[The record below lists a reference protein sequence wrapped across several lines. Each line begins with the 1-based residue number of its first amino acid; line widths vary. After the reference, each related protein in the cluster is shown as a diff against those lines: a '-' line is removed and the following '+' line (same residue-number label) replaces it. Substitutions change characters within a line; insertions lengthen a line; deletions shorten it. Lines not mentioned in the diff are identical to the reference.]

1 MADYERINFRQ
12 EWYQE
17 VQQFLEDNPEL
28 GFDSEDVKYFIKF
41 CVKKQMNQN
50 LSDDEKIEKILKA
63 INKKN

>member
-28 GFDSEDVKYFIKF
+28 GFDSKDVKYFIKF